1 MTPGVSGV
9 WATVWAT
16 TTGAAAIEISSG
28 NGSAGV
34 DHLQTE
40 QLVKAQNGIS
50 RLSGGMLWP
59 FASDLS
65 GFFPATAAAGGGSSC
80 SCSFFEK
87 GVET

>member
-1 MTPGVSGV
+1 MSL
-9 WATVWAT
+9 
-16 TTGAAAIEISSG
+16 ISC
-28 NGSAGV
+28 SAKFIG
-34 DHLQTE
+34 DLTLWGRN
-40 QLVKAQNGIS
+40 QLLYWETVKAQNGVS